1 MFRVNLDPRRFTA
14 PLAIASAILGTV
26 SFAGIV
32 PAAADPRPQPSP
44 SPALMD
50 GLEIGLT
57 SVRGADAVG
66 SPPVR
71 ALGTFVVV
79 AVRLKNITTV
89 AKRAELD
96 NAFVTTPA
104 GARYPVSTRAMI
116 GLDVSKDETPAEVL
130 HEVAPGFDQ
139 SYQLAFDVP
148 KGHRELYLHLLAPY
162 PDTGEQRVFPLRF

>member
-1 MFRVNLDPRRFTA
+1 MLRVNLEPRRFGTPFA
-14 PLAIASAILGTV
+14 VALLALALGP
-26 SFAGIV
+26 FAGI
-32 PAAADPRPQPSP
+32 AAAGADPQPSP

-50 GLEIGLT
+50 GLEIGLS
-57 SVRGADAVG
+57 SVRGSATVG
-66 SPPVR
+66 NSPPVR
-71 ALGTFVVV
+71 AMGTFVVV
-79 AVRLKNITTV
+79 SVHLKNITTV

-116 GLDVSKDETPAEVL
+116 GLNVDQDQSPAEVL

-148 KGHRELYLHLLAPY
+148 KGHRELFLHLLAAY
-162 PDTGEQRVFPLRF
+162 PNVGEQRVFPLRF